1 MGKIKNLLR
10 NKWVGFTLAAL
21 LYTLWFV
28 VWTGN
33 LWLVLGLPVIF
44 DLYITKFF
52 YRYVWSHNVK
62 MCQRSKTYRTV
73 YEWVNAIIFATV
85 VATLVHLFIFQMY
98 VIPTSSMERTLLIG
112 DYLYVSKVAYGP
124 QMPNTPLSFPFVHHT
139 MPFSQTKKSFSEA
152 IKWPYH
158 RLKGLKPIRRNDVV
172 VFNFPAGDTV
182 LLENQNVT
190 YYDTLR
196 SFEESFGKEEG
207 RKRLNEKY
215 TVISRPVDKRENYI
229 KRCVGL
235 PGDSLEVR
243 NGKVWVNGE
252 PQEAIPGLQ
261 YNYVV
266 QTSAPFTQYAIDNL
280 GIREYSGYGSGYYMN
295 LTDELAEKVRGL
307 SNVISVNRYI
317 YTPND
322 EVFPQWGTPR
332 WSQDNYGP
340 IWIPQKGATVQLTA
354 ENLPLYRRI
363 IDAMDMG
370 ETNYLILL
378 AADTYDVPY
387 KGRDDETFSEG
398 SDTVYKYFVCSVC
411 PVKAPTL
418 ELKYSSEDSGFH
430 SASTGHIA
438 LAPELGFLFPA
449 FDDRAANIYN
459 ALFYSKNAAEFHQ
472 EVIDAVFRT
481 EPPMSAEE
489 QKNVFGTALGDTL
502 QKECSYDVVQSVH
515 EQLRE
520 RIAEHKESHDPE
532 VLTLSIREVGDV
544 LTNSGVSEEKAEAFQ
559 QECRR
564 QYGEDVTLNP
574 KNIID
579 SGKFQITT
587 PEVKIAVAPE
597 YSHMIEA
604 RVIDGR
610 RYILIP
616 ADEGVEINGIGVNI
630 PNPQR
635 AEETE
640 HEKP

>member
-1 MGKIKNLLR
+1 MGLMSQEEQEM
-10 NKWVGFTLAAL
+10 
-21 LYTLWFV
+21 Y
-28 VWTGN
+28 
-33 LWLVLGLPVIF
+33 LGL
-44 DLYITKFF
+44 L
-52 YRYVWSHNVK
+52 
-62 MCQRSKTYRTV
+62 
-73 YEWVNAIIFATV
+73 
-85 VATLVHLFIFQMY
+85 
-98 VIPTSSMERTLLIG
+98 
-112 DYLYVSKVAYGP
+112 
-124 QMPNTPLSFPFVHHT
+124 
-139 MPFSQTKKSFSEA
+139 KKSLSGALGRNLMDIVFSTAQVADSDE
-152 IKWPYH
+152 H
-158 RLKGLKPIRRNDVV
+158 RLLQTIRQ
-172 VFNFPAGDTV
+172 TV
-182 LLENQNVT
+182 ARDQN
-190 YYDTLR
+190 
-196 SFEESFGKEEG
+196 
-207 RKRLNEKY
+207 
-215 TVISRPVDKRENYI
+215 SR
-229 KRCVGL
+229 
-235 PGDSLEVR
+235 
-243 NGKVWVNGE
+243 
-252 PQEAIPGLQ
+252 EA
-261 YNYVV
+261 
-266 QTSAPFTQYAIDNL
+266 
-280 GIREYSGYGSGYYMN
+280 
-295 LTDELAEKVRGL
+295 
-307 SNVISVNRYI
+307 
-317 YTPND
+317 
-322 EVFPQWGTPR
+322 
-332 WSQDNYGP
+332 
-340 IWIPQKGATVQLTA
+340 
-354 ENLPLYRRI
+354 LYRRI
-363 IDAMDMG
+363 INALDMG

-459 ALFYSKNAAEFHQ
+459 ALFYSKNAAELHQ

-635 AEETE
+635 VEETE
-640 HEKP
+640 HEVL